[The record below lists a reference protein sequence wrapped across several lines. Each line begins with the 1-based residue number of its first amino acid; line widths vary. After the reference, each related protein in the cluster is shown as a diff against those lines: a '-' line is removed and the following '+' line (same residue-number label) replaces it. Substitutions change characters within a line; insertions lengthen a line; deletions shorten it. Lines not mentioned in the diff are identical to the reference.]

1 MDVLKFHYSSS
12 IAEFLS
18 EPKESIVG
26 KLTHVSQF
34 DVSISQRNAWE
45 GQIDILK
52 RSLTGLSGSIFFEFT
67 VPRMGHRI
75 DVALIISSV
84 LFVIEF
90 KIGSEDFGSGAIDQ
104 VWDYGLDLKNFH
116 EQSHDATIL
125 PILVS
130 SGVSESTA
138 PYPFL
143 EAEDNLLSPIC
154 AAPID
159 IRPLIDETL
168 ERFHGKNLEYETWEA
183 GRYQPTPTIVEAAQA
198 LYSGHK
204 VEEISRSDASAHN
217 LTTTSKAIEEII
229 RTCREKSEKAI
240 CFVTGVP
247 GAGKTLVGLN
257 IANHHLDPESDL
269 YSVFLSGNG
278 PLVKVLCEAL
288 ARDKVELAKAK
299 GEKITLRDAR
309 SEVKSFIQNVHH
321 FRDDCLRNT
330 ERPPIEHVA
339 LFDEAQRA
347 WNLQQTA
354 SFMRRKKHI
363 EDFNQSEPEFLI
375 SCLDRH
381 PDWAAIVCLVGGGQE
396 INSGEAGIGEWLEA
410 RKRSYPDWKVYISS
424 ALKDSEYETAGK
436 QPIDI
441 CGNNA
446 HVIDDLHLSV
456 SLRSFRA
463 EKLSSFVKA
472 LLDIEVLK
480 AREYL
485 DEISENYPI
494 ILTRKIDAAREW
506 LKDKA
511 RGTERYG
518 LVASSQASRLKPRGI
533 DVRPEINPIHWFLH
547 DKQDV
552 RSSYYL
558 EDVATEF
565 HIQGLEL
572 DWAGVVWGGDFRFNK
587 SSWKNW
593 SFKGS
598 KWQNIRKE
606 ERQIYQKNAYRVLM
620 TRARQGMV
628 LVVPEGSSQDPTRSP
643 DYYDATFNYLKD
655 LGIPVL

>member
-1 MDVLKFHYSSS
+1 MKFHYSSS
-12 IAEFLS
+12 IANFLD

-26 KLTHVSQF
+26 KLSHVSQF
-34 DVSISQRNAWE
+34 DVSIPQRNAWE
-45 GQIDILK
+45 SQIDILQETLK
-52 RSLTGLSGSIFFEFT
+52 GLDGSIFFEFI

-84 LFVIEF
+84 LFVVEF
-90 KIGSEDFGSGAIDQ
+90 KVGSEDFDSNAIDQ

-116 EQSHDATIL
+116 EHSHKATVL

-130 SGVSESTA
+130 TGVTKRTA
-138 PYPFL
+138 PYPFIV
-143 EAEDNLLSPIC
+143 AEDNLLSPIC
-154 AAPID
+154 ASPPD
-159 IRPLIDETL
+159 IRPVIDEAL
-168 ERFHGKNLEYETWEA
+168 DRFDGTGIDPETWEA
-183 GRYQPTPTIVEAAQA
+183 GRYQPTPTIIEAAQA
-198 LYSGHK
+198 LYGGHK
-204 VEEISRSDASAHN
+204 VEEISRRDASAHN
-217 LTTTSKAIEEII
+217 LTTTSKAIENII
-229 RTCREKSEKAI
+229 HTCRENSQKAI

-257 IANHHLDPESDL
+257 IANHHLDPKSDL

-288 ARDKVELAKAK
+288 ARDKVSHTNAS
-299 GEKITLRDAR
+299 GGKITLREAR
-309 SEVKSFIQNVHH
+309 SKVKSFIQNVHH
-321 FRDDCLRNT
+321 FRDDCLRDAK
-330 ERPPIEHVA
+330 RPPIEHVA

-363 EDFNQSEPEFLI
+363 ENFNQSEPEFLI

-381 PDWAAIVCLVGGGQE
+381 PDWATIVCLVGGGQE

-410 RKRSYPDWKVYISS
+410 RNRSFPDWEVYISS
-424 ALKDSEYETAGK
+424 ELKDSEYQLTGK
-436 QPIDI
+436 QPAVI
-441 CGNNA
+441 CGKNS

-472 LLDIEVLK
+472 LLDIEVIE
-480 AREYL
+480 ARQYL
-485 DEISENYPI
+485 NEISAKYPI
-494 ILTRKIDAAREW
+494 ILTRKVEAAREW
-506 LKDKA
+506 LRNKA

-547 DKQDV
+547 DKKDV
-552 RSSYYL
+552 RSSYYM

-572 DWAGVVWGGDFRFNK
+572 DWAGVVWDGDFRFNENT
-587 SSWKNW
+587 WQNW

-598 KWQNIRKE
+598 KWQRIHKR

-620 TRARQGMV
+620 TRARQGMI
-628 LVVPEGSSQDPTRSP
+628 LVVPEGSHEDPTRP
-643 DYYDATFNYLKD
+643 PEYYDATFRYLQD
-655 LGIPVL
+655 LGIPTLS